1 MKPIRLK
8 IKGLNSFL
16 EPQEIDFQTLA
27 KDGLFGIFGPTGSG
41 KSTLLDGI
49 TLALYGTTARNSSN
63 YIHVSTDKAF
73 VEYLFSVKEKAETL
87 YRVTRSF
94 KRSKEGSIRS
104 DSARLTRLSEEGEQ
118 VLADRVGTVNE
129 LCRSIIGLNKDDFF
143 RTVVLPQGKFSE
155 FLKLEGKQRNE
166 MLERLFGLEKYG
178 QQLAELIKKQ
188 EASWEGRRREKEGA
202 LSRYAGVTR
211 EQLRELKR
219 QEKSLEKMLK
229 QENSSLENLRA
240 DLEKLRQLLADQETL
255 KKLEEKE
262 QRLSIQKK
270 EIQALEEVLADAKRA
285 DKLWEAVLAKQ
296 EAEKRQN
303 EIQEKLSSLVKE
315 AADKETLEAQYTAMQ
330 EQSQKE
336 LKTRLPLL
344 QKRKEA
350 LEEAE
355 RILQE
360 IRQLNEQKQQFAME
374 KAALQQQ
381 LAQTKEALEENQQQK
396 EAGQAKRASLGKS
409 LQQISVSAQQ
419 QAQIQ
424 EGFRIQKDLD
434 DLTKRTQA
442 EQERFT
448 HLRLQAA
455 HAKEQWET
463 CQKQAEAFRTEALQA
478 GGQLQKLQ
486 EQQSRFLGLDE
497 KKEFL
502 FAVRAEQEKEQQLC
516 SQEKTCLQNY
526 EMIKEALA
534 AARRQAEQAQ
544 QQKDQA
550 QSLYR
555 EHLALFLLDGLK
567 PGEPCPVCGSTH
579 HVKSPQKS
587 HLESRKK
594 LEEAQKTAE
603 LHYQQQA
610 EKAAQLQAKAE
621 AEEEN
626 HKRILAEK
634 TRLDP
639 ALLKEDPQKLL
650 HAYETLCQEKQQLEK
665 ETEDWRAREREKEK
679 QAQDFHTQAVRR
691 QTEADGYEKQAETA
705 KEQLS
710 ALIKAEQEKNA
721 QKKALTAACGIS
733 DFSKA
738 YEELIQNNQLSEKL
752 RKEQDALLSQLE
764 DLEAKSQKLFQEKSS
779 QTQLFQEK
787 TFRTE
792 ELCRQLERCQE
803 RYQDTAGDLSA
814 EEIAPACRQVISS
827 MEALE
832 RQAEQAEK
840 ALRLAAKAAAD
851 LRVEKGR
858 LEAVAEETVKD
869 CSRKK
874 EHLREQMQ
882 EQQIQEESW
891 ILAHRKS
898 QEEQTAAADKIQQ
911 FGQQMLQIQAEK
923 KAVEKNLDEKRTDQE
938 EVTVLTGQEQTLAE
952 QIRLHSLQLGAV
964 TKEREQM
971 AGDWKEKE
979 ALTEEL
985 EQILHK
991 LDLLKELDGL
1001 FKGKRF
1007 VEFVSRYYLDYISRE
1022 ADACLKNMT
1031 GNGYGMETD
1040 GSGMF
1045 VIRDYKNGGA
1055 VRSASTLSGGETF
1068 MASLALALALSS
1080 GIQMKGAAPME
1091 LFFLDEGF
1099 GTLDETCLDIVMEAL
1114 EKVRTR
1120 KRSVGIITHVE
1131 EIKSRIP
1138 VRLIV
1143 EPARTGEG
1151 GSRVHIEHL

>member
-63 YIHVSTDKAF
+63 YIHVSTDKAY
-73 VEYLFSVKEKAETL
+73 VEYLFSVKEKAETI

-219 QEKSLEKMLK
+219 QEKSLEKVLK

-255 KKLEEKE
+255 KELEEKE

-270 EIQALEEVLADAKRA
+270 EIQALEAALADAKRA

-315 AADKETLEAQYTAMQ
+315 AEEKETLEAQYTAMQ

-355 RILQE
+355 GIL
-360 IRQLNEQKQQFAME
+360 QKQQFAME

-396 EAGQAKRASLGKS
+396 EAGQTKRASLGKS

-434 DLTKRTQA
+434 DLTKRTEA

-463 CQKQAEAFRTEALQA
+463 CQKQAEAFRTEVLQA
-478 GGQLQKLQ
+478 SGQLQKLQ

-634 TRLDP
+634 ARLDP

-691 QTEADGYEKQAETA
+691 QTEAEGYEKQAETA

-752 RKEQDALLSQLE
+752 RKEQESLLSQLE

-882 EQQIQEESW
+882 VQQIQEESW
-891 ILAHRKS
+891 ILTHRKS

-923 KAVEKNLDEKRTDQE
+923 KAVEKNLGEKRTDQE

-1114 EKVRTR
+1114 EKVRTK

>member
-27 KDGLFGIFGPTGSG
+27 EDGLFGIFGPTGSG

-211 EQLRELKR
+211 EQIRELKR
-219 QEKSLEKMLK
+219 QEKSLEKVLK

-270 EIQALEEVLADAKRA
+270 EIQALEAALADAKRA

-315 AADKETLEAQYTAMQ
+315 AAEKEALEAQYTAMQ

-355 RILQE
+355 GILQE
-360 IRQLNEQKQQFAME
+360 IRQLNEQKQQFDME

-434 DLTKRTQA
+434 DLTKRTEA

-463 CQKQAEAFRTEALQA
+463 CQKQAEAVRAEVLQA
-478 GGQLQKLQ
+478 SGQLQKLQ

-526 EMIKEALA
+526 ETIKEALA

-587 HLESRKK
+587 HQESRKK

-603 LHYQQQA
+603 FYYQQQA

-621 AEEEN
+621 AVEEN

-634 TRLDP
+634 ARLDP

-665 ETEDWRAREREKEK
+665 ETENWRNREREKEK
-679 QAQDFHTQAVRR
+679 QAQNFQTQAVRR
-691 QTEADGYEKQAETA
+691 QTEAEGYEKQAETA

-721 QKKALTAACGIS
+721 QKKALTAACGIA

-752 RKEQDALLSQLE
+752 RKEQESLLSQLE

-803 RYQDTAGDLSA
+803 RYQDTAGDLST

-858 LEAVAEETVKD
+858 LEAVAEEAVKD